1 METFCMIHRGPAA
14 ALGVGLLTLLITPVP
29 ADAQNGGFGIGP
41 RITFVRG
48 TADLPDGAERFNGG
62 AIRFGGGRTA
72 FEIAMDFRSGLTG
85 DLTERIR
92 DYPIQASLLIFP
104 IRSRVAP
111 YLVGGVGWYSQH
123 VERLGPT
130 QSVEEAETTRTMGY
144 HGGFGAELRVHKH
157 VGLYGDYR
165 YTMIRLGDSDED
177 APQTRTSQQQ
187 SSATLPTWIPFAER
201 LKMSHEGSM
210 FTWGATFY
218 F

>member
-1 METFCMIHRGPAA
+1 MRMIHRRTA
-14 ALGVGLLTLLITPVP
+14 ALGVGLLTLLVTPAP
-29 ADAQNGGFGIGP
+29 AQAQSGGFGIGP

-48 TADLPDGAERFNGG
+48 TADLPDGAQRFNGG
-62 AIRFGGGRTA
+62 AIRLGSGKA
-72 FEIAMDFRSGLTG
+72 ALEIAMDFRSGVTG
-85 DLTERIR
+85 DLTERIK
-92 DYPIQASLLIFP
+92 DYPIQGSLLIFP
-104 IRSRVAP
+104 FRSRIAP

-130 QSVEEAETTRTMGY
+130 QSVEEAETTRKMGY
-144 HGGFGAELRVHKH
+144 HGGFGAELRVHEH

-165 YTMIRLGDSDED
+165 YTMIRFGDSDEE
-177 APQTRTSQQQ
+177 ALQSGMSQEQ
-187 SSATLPTWIPFAER
+187 SSSARPKWIPFAER